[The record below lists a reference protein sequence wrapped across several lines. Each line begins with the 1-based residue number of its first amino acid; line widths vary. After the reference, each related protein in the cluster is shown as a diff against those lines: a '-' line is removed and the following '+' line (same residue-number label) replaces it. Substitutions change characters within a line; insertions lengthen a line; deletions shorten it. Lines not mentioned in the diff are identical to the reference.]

1 MSKFEEKLSK
11 RIGKT
16 IFDHKMIE
24 DNDKILIGA
33 SGGKDSLLL
42 LYDLYRRAKV
52 IPVKYEIV
60 VAHIVSDFAD
70 DSYLPG
76 LENLFKEYGVE
87 YKIIRLAIDG
97 RLKEG
102 KKLNCYWCSMQRRIE
117 LMKLAKSL
125 GCSKL
130 ALGHNL
136 DDVVETF
143 LMNLFN
149 KSEIATMLPVMKYKK
164 FDLTIIRPLADI
176 KEKDIERFA
185 KEKSYQN
192 LSQSCPLSALNQRK
206 SIKKI
211 IDDLS
216 KINPN
221 IRENIANSTKNIN
234 LEYILR

>member
-1 MSKFEEKLSK
+1 MSKFEEKISK

-24 DNDKILIGA
+24 NNDKILIGA
-33 SGGKDSLLL
+33 SGGKDSFLL

-52 IPVKYEIV
+52 IPVKYEII

-76 LENLFKEYGVE
+76 LESLFKEYGVE

-136 DDVVETF
+136 DDV
-143 LMNLFN
+143 
-149 KSEIATMLPVMKYKK
+149 
-164 FDLTIIRPLADI
+164 
-176 KEKDIERFA
+176 
-185 KEKSYQN
+185 
-192 LSQSCPLSALNQRK
+192 
-206 SIKKI
+206 
-211 IDDLS
+211 
-216 KINPN
+216 
-221 IRENIANSTKNIN
+221 
-234 LEYILR
+234 